1 MKRREFAGMAG
12 YATVAWPLGLRAQSP
27 RKPVRIAFGLTVPQ
41 SVFAQADEV
50 IE

>member
-1 MKRREFAGMAG
+1 MTRREFAGLVG
-12 YATVAWPLGLRAQSP
+12 CATLAWPLVVRAQSP

-41 SVFAQADEV
+41 SVLAQADEV